1 MRKNLHLEHI
11 EDEIFNF
18 GSDGLRSSIEFIN
31 SLREMLAGNSPR
43 EINLTTK
50 FDGAPAIFCGTDPED
65 GKFFVGTKG
74 VFNKEPK
81 VIKQLSDIAQLGYT
95 GGLATRL
102 EICFNHLRKLGIKG
116 VLQGDLMFIKQD
128 LSRTLIRG
136 KRYTTFQ
143 PNTIVYATDPL
154 QGNIDKIINQSELGI
169 VFHTSYRGRTL
180 SEMSA
185 SFGADIS
192 SLNKVPE
199 VWVSSAEYQNMSGS
213 VNLTRTEYK
222 ALHQKMSDVGKIFHK
237 IDMVKLNNFLR
248 FQREL
253 PANMRGAGIKTYINS
268 KIRKAEKFVNP
279 ESDANEYKRYFELT
293 VFNRVILKLKSQNA
307 IDNRNKELNKNLK
320 KIISYTPMLIDAF
333 TLYNLLVDAKAMI
346 LDKLNKGAKRFT
358 NTFVKTDT
366 GYEVVSDEGYVAID
380 TQSGN
385 AVKLVDR
392 LEFSYNNFNGIKN
405 WTK

>member
-1 MRKNLHLEHI
+1 
-11 EDEIFNF
+11 
-18 GSDGLRSSIEFIN
+18 
-31 SLREMLAGNSPR
+31 
-43 EINLTTK
+43 
-50 FDGAPAIFCGTDPED
+50 
-65 GKFFVGTKG
+65 
-74 VFNKEPK
+74 
-81 VIKQLSDIAQLGYT
+81 
-95 GGLATRL
+95 
-102 EICFNHLRKLGIKG
+102 
-116 VLQGDLMFIKQD
+116 
-128 LSRTLIRG
+128 
-136 KRYTTFQ
+136 
-143 PNTIVYATDPL
+143 
-154 QGNIDKIINQSELGI
+154 
-169 VFHTSYRGRTL
+169 
-180 SEMSA
+180 
-185 SFGADIS
+185 
-192 SLNKVPE
+192 
-199 VWVSSAEYQNMSGS
+199 
-213 VNLTRTEYK
+213 
-222 ALHQKMSDVGKIFHK
+222 
-237 IDMVKLNNFLR
+237 MVKLNNFLR